1 MKLSKIK
8 NKANKTKLLTDIS
21 NYKKL
26 QNYVVNLTN
35 FDCFKRYEYKD
46 GKPFWVNCKPY
57 FSNKHSWPE
66 NDM

>member
-26 QNYVVNLTN
+26 QNYVVNLTK
-35 FDCFKRYEYKD
+35 FECFCRYD

-57 FSNKHSWPE
+57 FSNKHSWTN